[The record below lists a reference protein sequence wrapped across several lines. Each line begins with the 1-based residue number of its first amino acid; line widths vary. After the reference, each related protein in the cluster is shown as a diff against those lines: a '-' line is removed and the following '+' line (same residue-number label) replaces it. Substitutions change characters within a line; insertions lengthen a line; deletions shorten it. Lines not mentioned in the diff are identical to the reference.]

1 MRKTGRTFL
10 AATVVVLAL
19 TATGCASKGGDGS
32 ASSSTGG
39 TGSTGGGNS
48 ASDAQAAA
56 LDPAALL
63 KLVGEK
69 TSAAKS
75 AKVEVTTEMG
85 ASKTAMKGAIS
96 WENGLQGEVS
106 GNVGG
111 AMADSLTE
119 AGGDGSI
126 TARYLS
132 DAMYINMGD
141 GMAAQL
147 GGAHWIKYGYAD
159 LAKLMGAAGD
169 SLKNQLQNADPVSSV
184 RALIASGKVEK
195 TGTENVGG
203 VKSTKYEGDLAA
215 ADLAQAGGKGLT
227 SEQTE
232 ALQKQFTDSGITT
245 EHIEVWISTDNLLV
259 KKVESFDS
267 KVGKVVSTALYTDY
281 GSSVTTSAPS
291 AGDTVDFA
299 ELMQAAQDAS

>member
-39 TGSTGGGNS
+39 TGGGNS

-85 ASKTAMKGAIS
+85 TSKTAMKGAIS
-96 WENGLQGEVS
+96 WESGLQGEVS

-111 AMADSLTE
+111 AMAESLTE

-195 TGTENVGG
+195 TGTENVAG

-215 ADLAQAGGKGLT
+215 VDLAQAGGKGLT

-291 AGDTVDFA
+291 ASDTVDFA
-299 ELMQAAQDAS
+299 ELMQAAQGVS

>member
-10 AATVVVLAL
+10 AATAVVLAL

-32 ASSSTGG
+32 HASSSTGG
-39 TGSTGGGNS
+39 TGGGSS
-48 ASDAQAAA
+48 APDAQAAA

-75 AKVEVTTEMG
+75 AKVEATTEMG
-85 ASKTAMKGAIS
+85 ASKTVMKGAIS

-111 AMADSLTE
+111 AMAESISQ

-132 DAMYINMGD
+132 DAMYINMGE
-141 GMAAQL
+141 GMAGQL

-169 SLKNQLQNADPVSSV
+169 SLKNQLQNADPISSV

-195 TGTENVGG
+195 TGTETVGG

-215 ADLAQAGGKGLT
+215 ADLAQAASKGLT
-227 SEQTE
+227 QDQTD
-232 ALQKQFTDSGITT
+232 ALQKQFTASGITT

-259 KKVESFDS
+259 KKVEAFDS

-291 AGDTVDFA
+291 ASDTVDFA
-299 ELMQAAQDAS
+299 EIMKSAQAGS

>member
-48 ASDAQAAA
+48 APDGQAAA

-85 ASKTAMKGAIS
+85 TSKTAMKGAIS
-96 WENGLQGEVS
+96 WADGLQGEVS

-111 AMADSLTE
+111 AMADSLAE

-195 TGTENVGG
+195 TGTETVGG

-215 ADLAQAGGKGLT
+215 VDLAQAGGKGLT

-232 ALQKQFTDSGITT
+232 ALQKQFTESGITT

-291 AGDTVDFA
+291 ASDTVDFA
-299 ELMQAAQDAS
+299 ELMKSAQDAS